1 MTITNNAHA
10 KIKAANT
17 ELLDVI
23 FYRFDRSLREL
34 NHTTPN
40 DLEGNSA
47 RKKQPIKRL

>member
-23 FYRFDRSLREL
+23 FYGLDRSSREL

>member
-17 ELLDVI
+17 KLLDVI
-23 FYRFDRSLREL
+23 FYRSLREL